1 MIKVQNITKTY
12 GATVAVND
20 VSFEVGKGEILGFL
34 GPNGAG
40 KSTTLKIITSYVVAD
55 SGSVYVNDVEAL
67 GNPMEVRR
75 AIGYLPETTP
85 LYMDMQVV
93 DYLAFVAKARQ
104 MSGAEGKAAVE
115 RVVEMV
121 GLRRML
127 RKNIGHLSKG
137 YKQRVGIAQAL
148 VHDPSI
154 LIMDEPTSGL
164 DPHQIIE
171 IRELIRELGKEKLI
185 ILSSHILQEI
195 SAIGT
200 RIMIIKDGRIVADD
214 TPQNMQRSLGAQAG
228 FRARVQGP
236 GDEVV
241 KALQGLDG
249 VLSVEASSGGGSDTE
264 YRLLTSSGV
273 DVGSAIF
280 SLATANG
287 WSLSSLTPDEH
298 SLEDVYLELTK
309 DSASES
315 VSGNGVAEPASE
327 ASESETAAQGKAED
341 KEPESEAP
349 AQEEATEPVS
359 EEPESEAPVQEEAAE
374 PVSEEPESE
383 APAQEEAGEAGSQ
396 ESEDDGPAQEGA

>member
-1 MIKVQNITKTY
+1 MIKVKNITKTY
-12 GATVAVND
+12 GATVAVDD
-20 VSFEVGKGEILGFL
+20 VSFEVGPGEILGFL

-55 SGSVYVNDVEAL
+55 SGSVYVNDIEAL
-67 GNPMEVRR
+67 ENPMEVRK
-75 AIGYLPETTP
+75 AIGYLPESTP
-85 LYMDMQVV
+85 LYIDMQVIE
-93 DYLAFVAKARQ
+93 YLEFVARVRQ
-104 MSGAEGKAAVE
+104 MSGAEARSAID

-148 VHDPSI
+148 VHDPGI

-171 IRELIRELGKEKLI
+171 IRELIRTLGKEKLI

-214 TPQNMQRSLGAQAG
+214 TPQNMQRSLGDKTG

-236 GDEVV
+236 AEEVAATL
-241 KALQGLDG
+241 KRLDG
-249 VLSVEASSGGGSDTE
+249 VNSVEVTAGGGADTE
-264 YRLLTSSGV
+264 FRLLTSAGEV
-273 DVGSAIF
+273 IGSRGFKAV
-280 SLATANG
+280 AGKG
-287 WSLSSLTPDEH
+287 WELSALSPDEH

-309 DSASES
+309 DA
-315 VSGNGVAEPASE
+315 VPTGAAGNGA
-327 ASESETAAQGKAED
+327 AAQPSDESPAG
-341 KEPESEAP
+341 EPEAAAVVQDAISEESGDDAP
-349 AQEEATEPVS
+349 AQE
-359 EEPESEAPVQEEAAE
+359 
-374 PVSEEPESE
+374 
-383 APAQEEAGEAGSQ
+383 
-396 ESEDDGPAQEGA
+396 QEGA

>member
-1 MIKVQNITKTY
+1 MIKVKNITKTY
-12 GATVAVND
+12 GATVAVDD
-20 VSFEVGKGEILGFL
+20 VSFEVGQGEILGFL

-55 SGSVYVNDVEAL
+55 SGSVYVNDIEAL
-67 GNPMEVRR
+67 ENPMEVRK
-75 AIGYLPETTP
+75 AIGYLPESTP
-85 LYMDMQVV
+85 LYIDMQVIE
-93 DYLAFVAKARQ
+93 YLEFVARVRQ
-104 MSGAEGKAAVE
+104 MSGAEARSAID

-148 VHDPSI
+148 VHDPGI

-171 IRELIRELGKEKLI
+171 IRELIRTLGKEKMI

-214 TPQNMQRSLGAQAG
+214 TPQNMQRSLGDKTG

-236 GDEVV
+236 AEEVAA
-241 KALQGLDG
+241 ALKGLDG
-249 VLSVEASSGGGSDTE
+249 VNSVEITAGGGVDTE
-264 YRLLTSSGV
+264 FRLLTSAGG
-273 DVGSAIF
+273 DIGSRVFKAV
-280 SLATANG
+280 AGKG
-287 WSLSSLTPDEH
+287 WELSALSPDEH

-309 DSASES
+309 DA
-315 VSGNGVAEPASE
+315 VPTGAAGIGA
-327 ASESETAAQGKAED
+327 AAQPSEPPVG
-341 KEPESEAP
+341 EPEAAAVVQDAGSEESGDDAP
-349 AQEEATEPVS
+349 AQE
-359 EEPESEAPVQEEAAE
+359 
-374 PVSEEPESE
+374 
-383 APAQEEAGEAGSQ
+383 
-396 ESEDDGPAQEGA
+396 QEGA

>member
-20 VSFEVGKGEILGFL
+20 VSFEVGPGEILGFL

-55 SGSVYVNDVEAL
+55 SGSVVVNGVEAL
-67 GNPMEVRR
+67 ENPMEVRK
-75 AIGYLPETTP
+75 AIGYLPESTP
-85 LYMDMQVV
+85 LYMDMQVIE
-93 DYLAFVAKARQ
+93 YLRFVARARQ
-104 MSGAEGKAAVE
+104 MSGAEAKSAVD
-115 RVVEMV
+115 RVVELV

-127 RKNIGHLSKG
+127 LKNIGHLSKG

-148 VHDPSI
+148 IHDPGI

-171 IRELIRELGKEKLI
+171 IRELIRTLGKDKLI

-214 TPQNMQRSLGAQAG
+214 SPQNMQRSLGDQAG

-236 GDEVV
+236 EEEVAASLRGLAGV
-241 KALQGLDG
+241 K
-249 VLSVEASSGGGSDTE
+249 SVEAIGGGGSNTE
-264 YRLLTSSGV
+264 FRLLTDAGV
-273 DVGSAIF
+273 DVGSAVF
-280 SLATANG
+280 KTVSDKG
-287 WSLSSLTPDEH
+287 WGLSSLTADEH

-309 DSASES
+309 DSISPAAPGNGAAAAASSES
-315 VSGNGVAEPASE
+315 ADETSAQEETVEVTETVSQEAE
-327 ASESETAAQGKAED
+327 ASQEAE
-341 KEPESEAP
+341 KEAP
-349 AQEEATEPVS
+349 AR
-359 EEPESEAPVQEEAAE
+359 
-374 PVSEEPESE
+374 
-383 APAQEEAGEAGSQ
+383 EEAGESVSA
-396 ESEDDGPAQEGA
+396 ETEDDAPAQEGA

>member
-12 GATVAVND
+12 GATIAVND
-20 VSFEVGKGEILGFL
+20 VSFEVHQGEILGFL

-67 GNPMEVRR
+67 ENPMEVRR

-93 DYLAFVAKARQ
+93 EYLKFVARARQ
-104 MSGAEGKAAVE
+104 MSGPEGDAAVD

-241 KALQGLDG
+241 NALRGLDG
-249 VLSVEASSGGGSDTE
+249 VISVEASSGDGSDTE

-273 DVGSAIF
+273 DVGPAVF
-280 SLATANG
+280 SLVTANG

-315 VSGNGVAEPASE
+315 VSGNGI
-327 ASESETAAQGKAED
+327 
-341 KEPESEAP
+341 
-349 AQEEATEPVS
+349 
-359 EEPESEAPVQEEAAE
+359 AE
-374 PVSEEPESE
+374 PVSREPESGKVAAQEEVADPEPPESESQVPAQEGASEPVSAESEGE
-383 APAQEEAGEAGSQ
+383 AAAQEEAGASGS
-396 ESEDDGPAQEGA
+396 EEPEDDGPAQEGA

>member
-1 MIKVQNITKTY
+1 MIKVENITKTY
-12 GATVAVND
+12 GATVAVDD
-20 VSFEVGKGEILGFL
+20 VSFEVGPGEILGFL

-55 SGSVYVNDVEAL
+55 SGSVYVNDIEAL
-67 GNPMEVRR
+67 DNPMEVRK
-75 AIGYLPETTP
+75 AIGYLPESTP

-93 DYLAFVAKARQ
+93 EYLEFVARVRQ
-104 MSGAEGKAAVE
+104 MSGAEAKSAID

-148 VHDPSI
+148 LHDPGI

-171 IRELIRELGKEKLI
+171 IRELIRTLGKEKMI

-214 TPQNMQRSLGAQAG
+214 TPQNMQRSLGDKTG

-236 GDEVV
+236 AEEVAA
-241 KALQGLDG
+241 ALKGLDG
-249 VLSVEASSGGGSDTE
+249 VNSVEITAGGGTDTE
-264 YRLLTSSGV
+264 FRLLTSAGE
-273 DVGSAIF
+273 DIGSRVFKAV
-280 SLATANG
+280 AGKG
-287 WSLSSLTPDEH
+287 WELSALSPDEH

-309 DSASES
+309 DAASTGPA
-315 VSGNGVAEPASE
+315 GNGA
-327 ASESETAAQGKAED
+327 AAQLPESPAG
-341 KEPESEAP
+341 EPEAAAVVQDAISEESGDDVP
-349 AQEEATEPVS
+349 AQE
-359 EEPESEAPVQEEAAE
+359 
-374 PVSEEPESE
+374 
-383 APAQEEAGEAGSQ
+383 
-396 ESEDDGPAQEGA
+396 QEGA

>member
-12 GATVAVND
+12 GATIAVND
-20 VSFEVGKGEILGFL
+20 VSFEVNQGEILGFL

-67 GNPMEVRR
+67 ENPMEVRR

-85 LYMDMQVV
+85 LYIDMQVLE
-93 DYLAFVAKARQ
+93 YLKFVARARQ
-104 MSGAEGKAAVE
+104 MTGSEGNAAIE

-148 VHDPSI
+148 VHDPGI

-214 TPQNMQRSLGAQAG
+214 SPQNMQRSLGSQAG
-228 FRARVQGP
+228 FRARIQGP
-236 GDEVV
+236 GDDVA
-241 KALQGLDG
+241 KALRGLAG
-249 VLSVEASSGGGSDTE
+249 VLSVEASSGSGSDTE
-264 YRLLTSSGV
+264 YRLLASSETDIGPAV
-273 DVGSAIF
+273 F
-280 SLATANG
+280 SLVAASG

-309 DSASES
+309 DSVSES
-315 VSGNGVAEPASE
+315 ASGNGVEEPV
-327 ASESETAAQGKAED
+327 SETAKAVAVMT
-341 KEPESEAP
+341 ESEAP
-349 AQEEATEPVS
+349 AQEEASEPVS
-359 EEPESEAPVQEEAAE
+359 E
-374 PVSEEPESE
+374 
-383 APAQEEAGEAGSQ
+383 